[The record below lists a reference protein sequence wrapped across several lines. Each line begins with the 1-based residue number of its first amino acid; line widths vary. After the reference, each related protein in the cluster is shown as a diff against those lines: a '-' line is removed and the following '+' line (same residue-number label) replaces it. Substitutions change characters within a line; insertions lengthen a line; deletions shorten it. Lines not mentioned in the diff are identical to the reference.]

1 MEIINVSLHV
11 ERSRSFIVVLTVN
24 RDRADYF
31 KVGGGLIRSGYGGG
45 GGQPHA
51 NFFLFSD

>member
-11 ERSRSFIVVLTVN
+11 EQSRSFIVVLTVN

-31 KVGGGLIRSGYGGG
+31 KVGGMAS
-45 GGQPHA
+45 QM
-51 NFFLFSD
+51 